1 MSCGIPVIAS
11 NMGGPKGYI
20 NSGENGLLFNP
31 KDADDLASKMMM
43 YNNYTGDKKI
53 NMIRSAEK
61 TAADYDSKKVKK
73 ELITFLKN
81 Q

>member
-1 MSCGIPVIAS
+1 
-11 NMGGPKGYI
+11 MGGPKGYI

-43 YNNYTGDKKI
+43 YNSYTGDKKI
-53 NMIRSAEK
+53 NMIRSAVK
-61 TAADYDSKKVKK
+61 TAADYDSKKVKN